1 MVNYSVTCF
10 TIVSRSPEGL
20 QVNDFHSFAMIRFGG
35 FCVKAHGFFK
45 QTSEPKTIK
54 AMQTTFSTTFILRTS
69 KTKNGLTPIYCRI
82 TVAGNRAEFSIKR
95 SVAEK
100 NWDAGKAKGNSEEAR
115 TLNSYLK
122 QIEAKIFE
130 HYRDIIA
137 DDKLVTPEILK
148 NAYLGI
154 KPDQY
159 SLLHLIEYHNTQLKD
174 TIEWGTMKNYMTTQR
189 YVKEFLK
196 EHFKTAD
203 MLLVHLSYKFLAD
216 FEFYLRSYTP
226 LDHHS
231 PMGNNTVMKHIERL
245 RKMINLA
252 IKNEWLDSDP
262 FAKFQARFIRNDREF
277 LSQDDLDKIENKEF
291 KVLRLQWAKDLFI
304 FSCYTGLAY
313 CDVMRLTKQNISL
326 GIDGEYWIMTSRKKT
341 NQPVRVPLLPKA
353 FDIVEKYKTHPK
365 ALASG
370 TLFPNLSN
378 QKVNA
383 YLKEIA
389 DFCSIAKNLTF
400 HLARHTF
407 ATTVTLTNGVPI
419 ETVSKML
426 GHTSIRTTQI
436 YAKVIENKVSQDMR
450 SLRGIL
456 ENQKAEKLKK
466 AN

>member
-1 MVNYSVTCF
+1 
-10 TIVSRSPEGL
+10 
-20 QVNDFHSFAMIRFGG
+20 
-35 FCVKAHGFFK
+35 
-45 QTSEPKTIK
+45 
-54 AMQTTFSTTFILRTS
+54 MQTTFSTTFILRTA
-69 KTKNGLTPIYCRI
+69 KTRDGLTPVYCRI
-82 TVAGNRAEFSIKR
+82 TVAGNRSEFSIKR
-95 SVAEK
+95 SVPEK
-100 NWDAGKAKGNSEEAR
+100 SWDAGKVKGNNEDAKS
-115 TLNSYLK
+115 LNSYLK
-122 QIEAKIFE
+122 QVEAKIFE
-130 HYRDIIA
+130 HYRDLLA
-137 DDKLVTPEILK
+137 DSKLVTADALK

-159 SLLHLIEYHNTQLKD
+159 SLLNLIEYHNTHLKD
-174 TIEWGTMKNYMTTQR
+174 TIEWGTMKNYMTTQN

-196 EHFKTAD
+196 KRAKTSD
-203 MLLVHLSYKFLAD
+203 ILLAHLSYKFLAD
-216 FEFYLRSYTP
+216 FEFYLRAYKP
-226 LDHHS
+226 IDHHS
-231 PMGNNTVMKHIERL
+231 QMGNNTVMKHIERL
-245 RKMINLA
+245 RKMINVA
-252 IKNEWLDSDP
+252 IKNEWLERDP
-262 FAKFQARFIRNDREF
+262 FAKFQAKFIRNDREF
-277 LSQDDLDKIENKEF
+277 LSQDDLEKLEAKEF

-313 CDVMRLTKQNISL
+313 CDVMRLTSQNISM

-353 FDIVEKYKTHPK
+353 FDIVEKYRNHPR

-378 QKVNA
+378 QKLNA

-389 DFCSIAKNLTF
+389 DFCSIEKNLTF

-436 YAKVIENKVSQDMR
+436 YAKVIENKVSQDML
-450 SLRGIL
+450 SLRTVLG
-456 ENQKAEKLKK
+456 NQQTAKLKK